1 MSLQLSTKTDKQY
14 HPVFLGILEDIPGG
28 ITLLTDRIPLATT
41 EIKKGALLHSI
52 ISTLGSTLA
61 STGIYRLVKTA
72 KVAFGCTSANM
83 ITIAVYSN
91 NEFKVGE
98 FIGKEGSFTGV
109 TIRVLTKGAIT
120 DHVVLGDAGG
130 VGIGSTGVVSG
141 TILEEKTS
149 ATVQTELYAADV
161 ILRATLQ
168 VRETDLTTLQ
178 NIFGAAVV
186 RGTVNESLLP
196 YFVTATDKTALTSR
210 VRWA

>member
-1 MSLQLSTKTDKQY
+1 MSLQISTKTDKQY
-14 HPVFLGILEDIPGG
+14 HPVFLKILEDIPGG

-72 KVAFGCTSANM
+72 KISDYKKSAVTLSVLTNH
-83 ITIAVYSN
+83 
-91 NEFKVGE
+91 EFKVGE
-98 FIGKEGSFTGV
+98 FIGIEGAFTGV
-109 TIRVLTKGAIT
+109 TIVTITKGVTT
-120 DHVVLGDAGG
+120 DQMLFLAGG
-130 VGIGSTGVVSG
+130 KGLGSLDAVITGN
-141 TILEEKTS
+141 ILEQKTS